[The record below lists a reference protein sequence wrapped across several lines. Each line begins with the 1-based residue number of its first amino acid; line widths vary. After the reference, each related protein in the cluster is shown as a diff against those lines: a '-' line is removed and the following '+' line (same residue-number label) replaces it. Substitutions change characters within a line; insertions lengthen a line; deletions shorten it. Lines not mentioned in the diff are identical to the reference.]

1 MELAFWLCVFW
12 VFYAFAGYPLVVFL
26 LARVINRPVCKKEIF
41 PRVTVI
47 IAAYNEAQHIVETVN
62 NKLAQDY
69 PADRLNVIVVSD
81 ESDDDTDQ
89 LVDSISSPRV
99 ILLRQSPRQGK
110 TAALNLAL
118 PMTDGEIIVFADA
131 NSVYAPD
138 AIRQLVRSFADPEV
152 GYASGRMVYQVAGS
166 GSVADGCSAYMRL
179 ENTLRH
185 QETRLGSIVG
195 VNGGIDAVRRELY
208 RPMNADQLPDFV
220 LPLLVRKQGYRV
232 VYEPRA
238 RLVEDALTQTA
249 AEFRMR
255 VRVTLRA
262 LWALSDLRSLF
273 NPFRYGLFSWQLLS
287 HKLLRYTA
295 FLPLIALLPL
305 SITLTGSGLIYQA
318 ALVSQALFYL
328 LAITAVGRTSAATWQ
343 ALPYYFL
350 LLNAASAKAAW
361 KFLRRQKQVIW
372 QPRVGA

>member
-1 MELAFWLCVFW
+1 MELAFWLCVCW

-41 PRVTVI
+41 PRVTVV
-47 IAAYNEAQHIVETVN
+47 IAAHNEAQHIVATVN

-81 ESDDDTDQ
+81 ESDDGTDR
-89 LVDSISSPRV
+89 LVGGLGSPRV
-99 ILLRQSPRQGK
+99 MLLRQSPRQGK
-110 TAALNLAL
+110 TSALNLAL
-118 PMTDGEIIVFADA
+118 PMADGEVIVFADA
-131 NSVYAPD
+131 NSLYAAD
-138 AIRQLVRSFADPEV
+138 AIRQLVCNFADPEV
-152 GYASGRMVYQVAGS
+152 GYVSGRMVYRVAKP
-166 GSVADGCSAYMRL
+166 GSVADGCSVYMRL
-179 ENTLRH
+179 ENRLRQ

-195 VNGGIDAVRRELY
+195 VDGGIDAIRRELY
-208 RPMNADQLPDFV
+208 QPMNADQLPDFV
-220 LPLLVRKQGYRV
+220 LPLLVRQQGYRV
-232 VYEPRA
+232 VYEPAA
-238 RLVEDALTQTA
+238 RLIEDALTQTG

-273 NPFRYGLFSWQLLS
+273 NPVRYGLFSWQLLS

-295 FLPLIALLPL
+295 FLPLIAMLPL
-305 SITLTGSGLIYQA
+305 NVLLTGEGLVYQA
-318 ALVSQALFYL
+318 ALVGQAVFYM
-328 LAITAVGRTSAATWQ
+328 LAVTAVGRLSVGAWR
-343 ALPYYFL
+343 ALPHYFL
-350 LLNAASAKAAW
+350 LLNAASAKAMW